1 MCFLIQ
7 RTPTIDNSSTVA
19 AMMSTITTA
28 DTPPMMAT
36 VSLAITALSVC
47 RGVMI
52 DGKAGPIV
60 SVKTIHDSFS
70 YNVNLMKNY
79 VVSYLL

>member
-36 VSLAITALSVC
+36 VSLAIAALSVC
-47 RGVMI
+47 GSVVI
-52 DGKAGPIV
+52 DGNAGPIA
-60 SVKTIHDSFS
+60 SVKTIHDS
-70 YNVNLMKNY
+70 
-79 VVSYLL
+79 